1 MQEWPKSHL
10 FLFVFCE
17 LHLML
22 KGKFTPRQKPTHDP
36 RQLICAFF
44 YSDKQHVQRS
54 VVVHTNVMRLLLLL

>member
-22 KGKFTPRQKPTHDP
+22 KGKFTARQKPTHDP

-44 YSDKQHVQRS
+44 YSDESALKGPSLSLQTS
-54 VVVHTNVMRLLLLL
+54 